1 MPSDFVPRL
10 QGFLP
15 EEMAEF
21 FSAEFSSLEPY
32 RARQIF
38 RGISRGIRSFDAM
51 TDIPLSAREEL
62 SRRAVLRAAKSVKSV
77 RADDGTVKL
86 AFAFP
91 PDASFVAHGEAV
103 VETVILTDGA
113 GRRTA
118 CLSSQAGCPLGCAFC
133 KTGSIGFSR
142 NLTAAEIVEQFFEAE
157 LLVPDSP
164 ADSPSDFPRI
174 ANVVFMGMGE
184 PLLNLSEVRKAI
196 SILAHKDG
204 RALSVRRITVST
216 AGIVDGI
223 LDLADNGPAARLA
236 VSLPSC
242 DDSLRAALM
251 PGVKNSP
258 LSVLKRAIAYWRQKT
273 GRRCT
278 IETALF
284 SGVNTDARQMKK
296 LAAFAR
302 DVGANIN
309 LIPWNPVDGLPFFP
323 PGKDECRNALRA
335 LRECGA
341 NATVR
346 TGRGGSVAGAC
357 GQLG

>member
-1 MPSDFVPRL
+1 LPANFVIPL
-10 QGFLP
+10 AGLLP
-15 EEMAEF
+15 EEIAERF
-21 FSAEFSSLEPY
+21 SLEPY

-38 RGISRGIRSFDAM
+38 RWISRGVPSFDAM
-51 TDIPLSAREEL
+51 TDVPLAVREEL
-62 SRRAVLRAAKSVKSV
+62 SWKAALRSARGVKSV

-91 PDASFVAHGEAV
+91 SDAAGGDAV

-113 GRRTA
+113 GRRTV

-133 KTGSIGFSR
+133 RTGRIGFSR

-157 LLVPDSP
+157 LFPPDSSAEDSSAGPP
-164 ADSPSDFPRI
+164 ANRKID
-174 ANVVFMGMGE
+174 NVVFMGMGE
-184 PLLNLSEVRKAI
+184 PLLNLPEVRKAI
-196 SILAHKDG
+196 SILAHREG

-216 AGIVDGI
+216 AGIADGI
-223 LDLADNGPAARLA
+223 LDLAENGPAARLA

-242 DDSLRAALM
+242 DEGLRAALM
-251 PGVKNSP
+251 PGLQKYP
-258 LSVLKRAIAYWRQKT
+258 LSELKRAVLRWKEAT
-273 GRRCT
+273 GKRYT

-284 SGVNTDARQMKK
+284 SGVNTDARQMRK

-302 DVGANIN
+302 ETGAHIN
-309 LIPWNPVDGLPFFP
+309 LIPWNPVDGLPFSP
-323 PGKDECRNALRA
+323 PGREECRNALRA

-357 GQLG
+357 GQLGG